1 MNLDLKEE
9 GDCFCFQD
17 KVILWHFPG
26 LVLSYPGPLKDGIRS
41 LELKPQVGRWALD
54 QVALK
59 GMYPMV
65 TALQECV

>member
-26 LVLSYPGPLKDGIRS
+26 PALSYPGPLKDGIRS
-41 LELKPQVGRWALD
+41 LELKPQVGR
-54 QVALK
+54 
-59 GMYPMV
+59 
-65 TALQECV
+65 